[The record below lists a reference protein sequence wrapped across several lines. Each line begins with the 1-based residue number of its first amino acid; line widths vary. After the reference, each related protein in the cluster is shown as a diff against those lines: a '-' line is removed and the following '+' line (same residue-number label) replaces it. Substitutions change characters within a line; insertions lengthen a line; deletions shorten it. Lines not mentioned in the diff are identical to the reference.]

1 MHNGFFPVWLENPG
15 WMCYTQGRNRKEKEV
30 FCMRKKKYPALLA
43 VLAAAGV
50 SLALAGC
57 GQDETLHI
65 PASSGEASQAVS
77 SEESRPA
84 GTGENPSQGSESG
97 DPGVTQTAVLYIGME
112 GSQQEYPLEYTGEL
126 TPEVLIQGIAETTGW
141 DLTLADAVTTGSGGM
156 TVSFSRQSAL
166 FTGPPEPQK
175 EEFHMFGVDQ
185 LAQTIL
191 DSIKATLQQNFVD
204 TAAGGDPASL
214 EIYYCMEGDQP
225 LTIPGLEVTIPMDQP
240 YTDWDSAVQLPS
252 GA

>member
-1 MHNGFFPVWLENPG
+1 
-15 WMCYTQGRNRKEKEV
+15 
-30 FCMRKKKYPALLA
+30 MRKKKYPALLA
-43 VLAAAGV
+43 VLARRGFRWRWPGAGKTRRCIFRQAAGRQ
-50 SLALAGC
+50 ARRF
-57 GQDETLHI
+57 
-65 PASSGEASQAVS
+65 PAKKAA
-77 SEESRPA
+77 RPVQ
-84 GTGENPSQGSESG
+84 ENPSQGSESG

-175 EEFHMFGVDQ
+175 EEFHMFSSEQ

-204 TAAGGDPASL
+204 TAAGGDPASWRFTTVWKATS
-214 EIYYCMEGDQP
+214 P
-225 LTIPGLEVTIPMDQP
+225 
-240 YTDWDSAVQLPS
+240 
-252 GA
+252 